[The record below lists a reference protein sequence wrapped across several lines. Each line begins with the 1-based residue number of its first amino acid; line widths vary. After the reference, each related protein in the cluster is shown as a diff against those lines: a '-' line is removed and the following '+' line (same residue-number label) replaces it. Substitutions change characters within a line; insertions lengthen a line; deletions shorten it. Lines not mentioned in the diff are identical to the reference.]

1 MTELKRKSI
10 IWVGSSKK
18 HLREFP
24 ATVRRDLGTALFWAE
39 LGRVHPA
46 AKPMKGQ
53 LREVTEIIADHRG
66 NTFRAMYTTR
76 IGNDV
81 YVLHAFQKKSTK
93 GDATPQCHLDLIK
106 DRLVAARHFHANRRE
121 GRQQQ

>member
-1 MTELKRKSI
+1 
-10 IWVGSSKK
+10 
-18 HLREFP
+18 
-24 ATVRRDLGTALFWAE
+24 
-39 LGRVHPA
+39 
-46 AKPMKGQ
+46 
-53 LREVTEIIADHRG
+53 
-66 NTFRAMYTTR
+66 MYTTR